1 MYDASSKVRYR
12 IHFCLDS
19 ANSMTPPAQQIR
31 FCTSRDKVRIAYA
44 TCGEGPPLVKALQWG
59 THLELD
65 WQTPVWRAWL
75 TALARHH
82 TLIRYDARGCGLSDH
97 DVEDFSLERHIEDLE
112 AVVEASRLQRFDLL
126 GMTGGGPVGIGYAV
140 RHPERVSRI
149 VLYGSYLRGK
159 IARSSTPEEKEETEA
174 LLRLIELG
182 WGRDEPSF
190 RQLYSSQLIPDATV
204 EQFRAF
210 NELLRKSASPSN
222 AAKLLRALHAIDV
235 GALASQVRCPAL
247 VLHPRDDPRVPFEQ
261 GRALAAAI
269 PNARFVPLDSRNHL
283 LLEQEPAWTTM
294 LAELDAFLIDSKS
307 STANG
312 TERKIDGLTARE
324 HEVLELVAQGIDN
337 RTIGQRLHMGEKTV
351 RNNVSNIMAKL
362 EVRTRAEAIVTAREA
377 GFGRPGIA

>member
-1 MYDASSKVRYR
+1 
-12 IHFCLDS
+12 
-19 ANSMTPPAQQIR
+19 MTPPAQQIR

-44 TCGEGPPLVKALQWG
+44 ICGEGPPLVKALQWG

-97 DVEDFSLERHIEDLE
+97 DVEGFSLERHIEDLE